1 MSKVVSSNNINKRNA
16 LPLTHTYRAMVKNV
30 FWKVN
35 GKRQVPSQH
44 VESRPTSPSSC
55 RFLIWKL
62 YVSCSLLENMFFILT
77 EQHSK
82 AYREPFSETNTE
94 HRGDFASYGSLC
106 FPDDVHFSSL
116 RRVLWSLSRC
126 RNSSTAVH
134 LRFSR
139 LWRPTITLRGG
150 AICTQKPPEFKA
162 RETWWYL
169 SMGGTRVHVDG
180 AESDALRRSPGR
192 AMREESR
199 ENISL
204 GNK

>member
-82 AYREPFSETNTE
+82 AYREPFSRLTLNTE
-94 HRGDFASYGSLC
+94 VTSRPTGHCVSLMMCTSVLCVGFYGHCLAAATQVLPFICAFQGS
-106 FPDDVHFSSL
+106 DDLLLLSAAVQFVHKSL
-116 RRVLWSLSRC
+116 RSL
-126 RNSSTAVH
+126 
-134 LRFSR
+134 R
-139 LWRPTITLRGG
+139 LVRRD
-150 AICTQKPPEFKA
+150 
-162 RETWWYL
+162 
-169 SMGGTRVHVDG
+169 GTFQWEAQG
-180 AESDALRRSPGR
+180 YT
-192 AMREESR
+192 
-199 ENISL
+199 
-204 GNK
+204 